1 MRKLTSYFTYF
12 EMSELSFKPAH
23 RADLEIQSLRVGVV
37 WSNSTNLQMDVYMQ
51 VCVWVSALLY
61 EVVYGQVSVHHTNT
75 CRVQSSVLQAAVKG
89 VFLVSCVCVA
99 VVTNSLPLSSC
110 KVW

>member
-37 WSNSTNLQMDVYMQ
+37 WSNCTNLQMDVYMQ

-75 CRVQSSVLQAAVKG
+75 SRVQSSVLQAAVKG